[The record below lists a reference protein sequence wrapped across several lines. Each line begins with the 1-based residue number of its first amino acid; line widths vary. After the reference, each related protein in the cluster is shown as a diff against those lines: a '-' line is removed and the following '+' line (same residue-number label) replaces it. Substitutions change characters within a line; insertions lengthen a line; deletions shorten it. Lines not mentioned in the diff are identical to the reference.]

1 MPELAPV
8 TTATLSHKFCEEE
21 LRLCSAGLSVVIS
34 LVTLALLSRS
44 GSLEFFR
51 LGEGGLGFI
60 EGVIFFRDMREVRAA
75 QIVSHG
81 RSSAGRIYVRSAAT
95 RGNIVNINGA
105 KIDAEPSAAGIIRHA
120 GVHLGPGEQQDT
132 ARRRD
137 HANLRVKLH
146 GFFLFGLFAGVFLD
160 ELRGILTARAV
171 PFRVVVLRGSIAYR
185 LAPIAR
191 MEGHGVFRNDGING
205 HPPIDLAHGRRVPG
219 IAMGMKGVGDP
230 GLQIIVARGCAHS
243 GDIEKG
249 FVWIDAEFA
258 EDALDAFLGYWVVDE
273 FWFQFSE
280 DAGVPFYWKVVLS
293 RLGFVRLQG
302 LFGHL
307 ARKIYKLE

>member
-44 GSLEFFR
+44 GSLECLG

-60 EGVIFFRDMREVRAA
+60 EGIIFFRDMREVRAA

-95 RGNIVNINGA
+95 RGNIVNVNGA

-132 ARRRD
+132 ARRCD
-137 HANLRVKLH
+137 HPNLRVKLH
-146 GFFLFGLFAGVFLD
+146 GFFRFGLLAGVFLD
-160 ELRGILTARAV
+160 ELRGILTARSG
-171 PFRVVVLRGSIAYR
+171 PFRIVLRRRSIAYPP
-185 LAPIAR
+185 APIAPT
-191 MEGHGVFRNDGING
+191 GSPGGFRDRWAKWP
-205 HPPIDLAHGRRVPG
+205 PPIVLAPWRQRPT
-219 IAMGMKGVGDP
+219 I
-230 GLQIIVARGCAHS
+230 
-243 GDIEKG
+243 
-249 FVWIDAEFA
+249 
-258 EDALDAFLGYWVVDE
+258 
-273 FWFQFSE
+273 
-280 DAGVPFYWKVVLS
+280 
-293 RLGFVRLQG
+293 
-302 LFGHL
+302 
-307 ARKIYKLE
+307 